1 VSININGEKYL
12 SLKEVLKVINIS
24 QASLYEKLRYNCF
37 PKPFKPESRSFWKE
51 SEIEEYKEKNRKNA
65 NEVE

>member
-1 VSININGEKYL
+1 MSININGEKCL
-12 SLKEVLKVINIS
+12 SLKEVLEIVNTS

-51 SEIEEYKEKNRKNA
+51 SGVDAYLEKTREKDD
-65 NEVE
+65 